1 LKFLACNAC
10 VDYSEKEFSNNGR
23 TEAKNFHVYKDK
35 QNVKVDIRHKWSS
48 EEETLLV
55 LC

>member
-1 LKFLACNAC
+1 MKFLACNAC

-23 TEAKNFHVYKDK
+23 IEAKNFHVYKDK
-35 QNVKVDIRHKWSS
+35 QNVKVDIRHKQSI